1 MQLVADP
8 SLLVALAV
16 LLCADITAAGEVRE
30 HLADVL
36 RRLTLEAR
44 RLRLGPFFRWLLALF
59 RASALLL
66 RLGVSGGRPAG
77 GPRRRIVLLVLL
89 HRLLARLDLSG
100 VARDR
105 ADHASPERALD
116 QRRVHLAGQI
126 TLRERRE
133 GAGKRGFRRNLRASL
148 PPKDPAQRLIDVKT
162 LDEVAGGQ
170 AAPWRRRP
178 WPARADLRAA
188 DRLLWAARERRLPGR
203 PHREW

>member
-44 RLRLGPFFRWLLALF
+44 RLRLGPFFRWLVALF

-66 RLGVSGGRPAG
+66 RFGVSGGRPAG
-77 GPRRRIVLLVLL
+77 GPRRRRIVLFVLL
-89 HRLLARLDLSG
+89 HRPLARLDLSG

-126 TLRERRE
+126 ALRERRE
-133 GAGKRGFRRNLRASL
+133 GAEKRGFRGNLRTSQGDLPSKMHAALIERSL
-148 PPKDPAQRLIDVKT
+148 
-162 LDEVAGGQ
+162 GG
-170 AAPWRRRP
+170 RMI
-178 WPARADLRAA
+178 
-188 DRLLWAARERRLPGR
+188 
-203 PHREW
+203 

>member
-16 LLCADITAAGEVRE
+16 LLCDDITADGEVRE
-30 HLADVL
+30 HLKANARHSSVADVL

-66 RLGVSGGRPAG
+66 RLGLSGGRPAG
-77 GPRRRIVLLVLL
+77 GGRRGRIVLLVLL

-105 ADHASPERALD
+105 ADDASAERTLD

-126 TLRERRE
+126 ALRKVRD
-133 GAGKRGFRRNLRASL
+133 GAGKCGF
-148 PPKDPAQRLIDVKT
+148 
-162 LDEVAGGQ
+162 AGH
-170 AAPWRRRP
+170 PS
-178 WPARADLRAA
+178 
-188 DRLLWAARERRLPGR
+188 
-203 PHREW
+203 